1 MSISN
6 DIFVSVAAENRLHR
20 QFRDLRDSPF
30 HSEARLLINTLYQ
43 RMGLHGKDFIRKFQ
57 TDGFHSHLFEIAC
70 FAYLESG
77 GFVPNRTYSSPDFL
91 ASRDGFSLAIEV
103 TTSNP
108 SEDQSADISLRML
121 ADLSEDEIAAK
132 VNVEFPNRMISI
144 LKKKVNRQYDKLP
157 QCAGKPLVLMVAPFF
172 EAGSIHY
179 TDDALVDCLYGI
191 RETTTGFFSLQSS
204 KSVSAV
210 LYCNAFTVP
219 RFFRLATPLECN
231 EELTAMREGMY
242 YAVRSETE
250 LSVKEFRYR
259 VGSQSA
265 PRESW
270 SEGVTLFLN
279 PNALIPISK
288 EVLPS
293 TSSFSIQDGYLVRE
307 VYGFHPVTSNMYV
320 YANDVA
326 MKMNIER
333 EIP

>member
-1 MSISN
+1 MSAPN
-6 DIFVSVAAENRLHR
+6 DIFVPLVAEDRLHR

-30 HSEARLLINTLYQ
+30 HYEARLLINTLYQ
-43 RMGLHGKDFIRKFQ
+43 RMGLPGKGFIRKFQ

-77 GFVPNRTYSSPDFL
+77 GFIPDRAYSSPDFM
-91 ASRDGFSLAIEV
+91 ASRDGFSLAVEV

-121 ADLSEDEIAAK
+121 AALSEDEIAAK

-144 LKKKVNRQYDKLP
+144 LKKKMNRRYDQLP

-172 EAGSIHY
+172 EAGSVHY

-191 RETTTGFFSLQSS
+191 RDATTGFFSLP
-204 KSVSAV
+204 KAESVSAV
-210 LYCNAFTVP
+210 LYCNAFTVA
-219 RFFRLATPLECN
+219 RFFRLSTHFESN
-231 EELTAMREGMY
+231 EAPIAIREGMY
-242 YAVRSETE
+242 YAVESETA

-279 PNALIPISK
+279 PNALVPVSK

-293 TSSFSIQDGYLVRE
+293 TSSFSIQDGHLVRE
-307 VYGFHPVTSNMYV
+307 VHGFHPVISNMFVYV
-320 YANDVA
+320 NDA
-326 MKMNIER
+326 YSGHS
-333 EIP
+333 